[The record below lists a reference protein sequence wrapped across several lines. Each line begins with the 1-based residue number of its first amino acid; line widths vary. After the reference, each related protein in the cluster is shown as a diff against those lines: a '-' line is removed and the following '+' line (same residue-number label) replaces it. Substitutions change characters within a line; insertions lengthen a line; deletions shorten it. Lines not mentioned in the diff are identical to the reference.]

1 MTQPTAIVSGCAQ
14 GIGAAGVRDMA
25 KNGWKLALLDRD
37 ESVHDLAADVGAAHS
52 AVVDASS
59 ALALEEAVHG
69 ATTALGGVNA
79 VWSNAGVQVSGGIES
94 VTAEQWEQSW
104 AVNVRAHAVLS
115 RATLPSLRTSR
126 GSFLVTASNSG
137 LLAESEMVAY
147 SVTKAAAIALVRCLA
162 RDNARSGIRF
172 NALCPGYVD
181 TAFNGPIW
189 SLVGGR
195 DQFLDEVETTIPLGR
210 MATAEEIGRLAAW
223 LLTDERAAY
232 MTGQAIVADG
242 GEILV

>member
-1 MTQPTAIVSGCAQ
+1 MTQPTAIVSGCAH

-25 KNGWKLALLDRD
+25 KSGWKLALLDLD
-37 ESVHDLAADVGAAHS
+37 EAVHDLAAEIDAAHC
-52 AVVDASS
+52 AVVDAGDSV
-59 ALALEEAVHG
+59 ALEAAVQD

-79 VWSNAGVQVSGGIES
+79 VWSNAGVQISGGIES

-104 AVNVRAHAVLS
+104 AVNVRAHALLS

-162 RDNARSGIRF
+162 RDHASSGIRF

-195 DQFLDEVETTIPLGR
+195 DRFLSDVATTIPLGR
-210 MATAEEIGRLAAW
+210 MASAEEIGRLAAW

-242 GEILV
+242 GETLV

>member
-1 MTQPTAIVSGCAQ
+1 MTQPTAIVSGCAR

-25 KNGWKLALLDRD
+25 ERGWKLALLDRD
-37 ESVHDLAADVGAAHS
+37 DAVRDVATEVGAAYWS
-52 AVVDASS
+52 VVDAGDI
-59 ALALEEAVHG
+59 AALEAAVRR
-69 ATTALGGVNA
+69 ATDALGGANA
-79 VWSNAGVQVSGGIES
+79 VWSNAGVQISGGIEA

-104 AVNVRAHAVLS
+104 TINLRAHALLS
-115 RATLPSLRTSR
+115 RVTLPALRASH

-137 LLAESEMVAY
+137 ILAESEMVAY

-162 RDNARSGIRF
+162 RDHASSGVRF

-195 DQFLDEVETTIPLGR
+195 DEFLSQVGKTIPLGR
-210 MATAEEIGRLAAW
+210 MASAEEIGRLAAW

-232 MTGQAIVADG
+232 ITGQAIVADG

>member
-1 MTQPTAIVSGCAQ
+1 MTQPTAIVSGCAH

-25 KNGWKLALLDRD
+25 ERGWKVALLDRD
-37 ESVHDLAADVGAAHS
+37 NEVRDVAAAVGAAYWG
-52 AVVDASS
+52 VVDAGDT
-59 ALALEEAVHG
+59 AALEFAVRESM
-69 ATTALGGVNA
+69 TALGGVNA
-79 VWSNAGVQVSGGIES
+79 VWSNAGVQVSGGIEA
-94 VTAEQWEQSW
+94 VTADQWEQSW
-104 AVNVRAHAVLS
+104 AVNVRAHALLS
-115 RATLPSLRTSR
+115 RVTLPALRASR
-126 GSFLVTASNSG
+126 GSFLATSSNSG

-147 SVTKAAAIALVRCLA
+147 SVTKAAAIALMRCLA
-162 RDNARSGIRF
+162 RDHASSGVRF

-195 DQFLDEVETTIPLGR
+195 DEFLSQVETTIPLGR
-210 MATAEEIGRLAAW
+210 MASAEEIGRLAAW

-242 GEILV
+242 GETLV

>member
-1 MTQPTAIVSGCAQ
+1 MTEPTAIVSGCAH

-25 KNGWKLALLDRD
+25 KSGWRLALLDRD
-37 ESVHDLAADVGAAHS
+37 EAVRDLASEVGAAHFD
-52 AVVDASS
+52 VVDAGDGG
-59 ALALEEAVHG
+59 ALEAAARK

-79 VWSNAGVQVSGGIES
+79 VWSNAGTQISGGIEDVS
-94 VTAEQWEQSW
+94 SDQWEQSW
-104 AVNVRAHAVLS
+104 AINVRAHALLARV
-115 RATLPSLRTSR
+115 TLPALRSTR

-162 RDNARSGIRF
+162 RDNAASGVRF

-181 TAFNGPIW
+181 TSFNGPIW

-195 DQFLDEVETTIPLGR
+195 EQFLSQVGTTIPLGR

-242 GEILV
+242 GETLV

>member
-25 KNGWKLALLDRD
+25 KNGWKLALLDLD
-37 ESVHDLAADVGAAHS
+37 ESVHELAAEIDAAHCS
-52 AVVDASS
+52 VVDAGDAS
-59 ALALEEAVHG
+59 ALENAVQR
-69 ATTALGGVNA
+69 ATKELDGVDA
-79 VWSNAGVQVSGGIES
+79 VWSNAGVQVSGGIET
-94 VTAEQWEQSW
+94 VTADQWEQSW
-104 AVNVRAHAVLS
+104 AVNVRAHALLS
-115 RATLPSLRTSR
+115 RMTLPSLRASR
-126 GSFLVTASNSG
+126 GTFLVTASNSG
-137 LLAESEMVAY
+137 LLAESEMIAY

-162 RDNARSGIRF
+162 RDHAGSGIRF

-195 DQFLDEVETTIPLGR
+195 EQFLSDVEKTIPLGR

-223 LLTDERAAY
+223 ILTDERAAY

-242 GEILV
+242 GETLV

>member
-1 MTQPTAIVSGCAQ
+1 MTRPTAIVSGCAH

-25 KNGWKLALLDRD
+25 ERGWLLALLDRD
-37 ESVHDLAADVGAAHS
+37 DAIAELASEVGAAHWG
-52 AVVDASS
+52 VVDACNP
-59 ALALEEAVHG
+59 AALEAAVTRATEALDG
-69 ATTALGGVNA
+69 ADA

-94 VTAEQWEQSW
+94 VDAAQWEHSW
-104 AVNVRAHAVLS
+104 AINVRAHALLS
-115 RATLPSLRTSR
+115 RVTLPALRSSR

-137 LLAESEMVAY
+137 LLAESEMIAY

-162 RDNARSGIRF
+162 RDHASSGIRF

-189 SLVGGR
+189 SRVGGR
-195 DQFLDEVETTIPLGR
+195 ERFLSQVGRTIPLGR
-210 MATAEEIGRLAAW
+210 MASAEEIGRLAAW

-232 MTGQAIVADG
+232 ITGQAIVADG
-242 GEILV
+242 GETLV

>member
-1 MTQPTAIVSGCAQ
+1 MTQPAAIVSGCAH

-25 KNGWKLALLDRD
+25 ERGWKLALLDRD
-37 ESVHDLAADVGAAHS
+37 DAVRDVATEVGAAYFS
-52 AVVDASS
+52 VVDAGDT
-59 ALALEEAVHG
+59 AALESAVRC
-69 ATTALGGVNA
+69 ATDALGGADA
-79 VWSNAGVQVSGGIES
+79 VWSNAGVQISGGIEA

-104 AVNVRAHAVLS
+104 AVNLRAHALLS
-115 RATLPSLRTSR
+115 RVTLSALRASR

-137 LLAESEMVAY
+137 LLAESEMIAY

-162 RDNARSGIRF
+162 RDHASSGVRF

-195 DQFLDEVETTIPLGR
+195 DHFLSQVGTTIPLGR
-210 MATAEEIGRLAAW
+210 MASAEEIGRLAAW

-232 MTGQAIVADG
+232 ITGQAIVADG